1 MSDYSINATIGADD
15 SDFTK
20 VVENVITGLGDISK
34 SFESMSDSTKASFAD
49 IANQFQAIDGK
60 AKVWGDSTDVIAE
73 KQKTLKDAI
82 NKLIDDG
89 IAPESQQIQDLKSAY
104 DKLGESQDDTGKKS
118 ESLKDKFADLRDIM
132 QGPIEA
138 AKLIVDA
145 FKEVI
150 KTIGELSEE
159 FAEDETAQVKFESA
173 IELSSKMTEG
183 AAERLNTLAE
193 ALASSTGE
201 ANSAAQSQIAMLVA
215 TGRSESEINKMI
227 TAAKGLSVAT
237 GVDLDT
243 ALTQINA
250 TFSGTIGRLGKTTP
264 ALNDL
269 SKEEIENGGAVD
281 VLIKKYGEMGDALDK
296 TSDVSIKNNANQW
309 GEVKSAI
316 GKVLEESV
324 KPMRDEMTEMFKDFV
339 KWAGTSDNLKNT
351 LKLMGD
357 ILAGVTIGVIAFT
370 VATNWSAIMAVAVKA
385 IQGLSLAL
393 SGMGVALGTATG
405 GISLA
410 IAAIVTGALL
420 VVQNWDEVQKFLKV
434 ALANIKLFFV
444 TAFQSIK
451 IALFEFSKVISDT
464 LYGSIANLLNMAA
477 KIPVIGGAF
486 KGAADGVNEFKKSI
500 DGSIDSAKEEAKQAI
515 KTATTERDQAVS
527 LSKIKKEEISELE
540 KASEKANANV
550 LAGNKKTDN
559 GIILSAA
566 AVFDFKTDGLFK
578 NVFDNKLAITS
589 LVTDDAF
596 YVEAELENEKKLR
609 EERNATAKMWEDSA
623 KQVLTAVGG
632 EGVDVL
638 NSVITTTVDIVKAVA
653 SNFTDIQADIAAVVD
668 IIGLAGKEDQGRMA
682 ELQGQLSEL
691 ATELL
696 DALAPV
702 LELVLEVLIDTMP
715 ILLELMPILKDLF
728 DILEPFLPLVRA
740 FVVVYLAPLLIGL
753 KLINWTLQEMKKFL
767 EPVRKEFQKFGE
779 WADDAGS
786 NLVNG
791 FTDGINDA
799 GEQIWENVKG
809 VFSGFWDDACDFFGI
824 HSPSTMFYDMG
835 GNIIQGLIDGL
846 LNAGS
851 SLWGAVSGIF
861 TGLADNIQNV
871 VSGAMDVGSSIASGI
886 SGAVSGAG
894 SAVSNVVDNI
904 VSGVSDFID
913 DLPFLANGTDFH
925 QGGYAVVGEQG
936 PELISLP
943 RGTSVTPA
951 GKTSEILSGGNK
963 KGDVNQTF
971 NIYAGQSLSA
981 ADIARETKR
990 ANRRLASGVA

>member
-1 MSDYSINATIGADD
+1 
-15 SDFTK
+15 
-20 VVENVITGLGDISK
+20 
-34 SFESMSDSTKASFAD
+34 
-49 IANQFQAIDGK
+49 
-60 AKVWGDSTDVIAE
+60 
-73 KQKTLKDAI
+73 
-82 NKLIDDG
+82 
-89 IAPESQQIQDLKSAY
+89 
-104 DKLGESQDDTGKKS
+104 
-118 ESLKDKFADLRDIM
+118 
-132 QGPIEA
+132 
-138 AKLIVDA
+138 
-145 FKEVI
+145 
-150 KTIGELSEE
+150 
-159 FAEDETAQVKFESA
+159 
-173 IELSSKMTEG
+173 
-183 AAERLNTLAE
+183 
-193 ALASSTGE
+193 
-201 ANSAAQSQIAMLVA
+201 
-215 TGRSESEINKMI
+215 
-227 TAAKGLSVAT
+227 
-237 GVDLDT
+237 
-243 ALTQINA
+243 
-250 TFSGTIGRLGKTTP
+250 
-264 ALNDL
+264 
-269 SKEEIENGGAVD
+269 
-281 VLIKKYGEMGDALDK
+281 
-296 TSDVSIKNNANQW
+296 
-309 GEVKSAI
+309 
-316 GKVLEESV
+316 
-324 KPMRDEMTEMFKDFV
+324 
-339 KWAGTSDNLKNT
+339 
-351 LKLMGD
+351 
-357 ILAGVTIGVIAFT
+357 
-370 VATNWSAIMAVAVKA
+370 
-385 IQGLSLAL
+385 
-393 SGMGVALGTATG
+393 
-405 GISLA
+405 
-410 IAAIVTGALL
+410 
-420 VVQNWDEVQKFLKV
+420 
-434 ALANIKLFFV
+434 
-444 TAFQSIK
+444 
-451 IALFEFSKVISDT
+451 
-464 LYGSIANLLNMAA
+464 MAA

-668 IIGLAGKEDQGRMA
+668 IIGLAGKEDQGRFA

-691 ATELL
+691 ASELL

-715 ILLELMPILKDLF
+715 ILLELMPILKSLF

-913 DLPFLANGTDFH
+913 DLPFFANGTDFH